1 MEFSSYYYNNDY
13 FNYYTITFIN
23 DTKGLFEVIINY
35 RLNVFN
41 YGRNDTENKF
51 IISYDELVKSKN
63 LYLTYIVSLILTIES
78 RDITYTE
85 QNYKIIGSG
94 SWYIRTATNMYNK
107 YIDYNYKNLLIL
119 DKYPTKITI
128 DDIEKNDKDK
138 KKYLEDFEDDGHFC
152 FLVNNKLI
160 DDLIQHHIYKLVNH
174 FEYAI
179 NNIEQKVYSIEKYKL
194 FLDNISKYKLMDDVK
209 LLILAQVLQ

>member
-63 LYLTYIVSLILTIES
+63 LYLTYIVSLILTIEE
-78 RDITYTE
+78 RDIKYTE
-85 QNYKIIGSG
+85 QNYKMKGNG
-94 SWYIRTATNMYNK
+94 SWYIRTGTNMYNK
-107 YIDYNYKNLLIL
+107 YIDYNYKNLLVL

-138 KKYLEDFEDDGHFC
+138 KKYLEDFEDDGHFR

-160 DDLIQHHIYKLVNH
+160 DNLINQYIYKLVNH

-179 NNIEQKVYSIEKYKL
+179 NDIERKVYSIEKYIL
-194 FLDNISKYKLMDDVK
+194 FLDNISKYKLIDDVK
-209 LLILAQVLQ
+209 LLILANICK